1 MKNPVA
7 GSEALTLLDGI
18 TELRAARGRKIVRV
32 DLVRARPSDE
42 ELLAMMLGRS
52 GKLRAPALIVGT
64 ALVVGYN
71 SEMMDSV
78 FRSK

>member
-1 MKNPVA
+1 M
-7 GSEALTLLDGI
+7 LDGI

-42 ELLAMMLGRS
+42 ALLAMMLGRS

-71 SEMMDSV
+71 SEMLDSV
-78 FRSK
+78 FGSK